1 MRYAVVVES
10 KKTDGSGE
18 DGEDNSDAIGENQ
31 VTGIIAIDILDRK
44 SEDGNGCCVR
54 LPGGH
59 KLR

>member
-10 KKTDGSGE
+10 EKTDGSGE
-18 DGEDNSDAIGENQ
+18 DGEDSSDAIGEDQ

-54 LPGGH
+54 LPG
-59 KLR
+59 